1 MLGVFYRVSQLWGN
15 DLVQSLGNTCIRFKL
30 NNKEY
35 IFKIKIS
42 LLKKCFNYFDKYSS
56 TFLL

>member
-1 MLGVFYRVSQLWGN
+1 MKMGTKKVFKP
-15 DLVQSLGNTCIRFKL
+15 KL

-42 LLKKCFNYFDKYSS
+42 FFKKYFNYFDKNSKHIKIKCYSL
-56 TFLL
+56 FYFKYI